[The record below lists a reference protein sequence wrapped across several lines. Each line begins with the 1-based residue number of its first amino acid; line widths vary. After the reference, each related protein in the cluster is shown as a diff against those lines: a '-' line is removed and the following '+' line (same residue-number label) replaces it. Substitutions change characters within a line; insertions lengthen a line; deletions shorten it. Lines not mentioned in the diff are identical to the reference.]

1 MSILGVVCRLKL
13 KIGPKLM
20 NPLFLE
26 FLSLDRGYTNNMNGR
41 NDFPKTFDF
50 DPPFGHITDSFT
62 N

>member
-1 MSILGVVCRLKL
+1 MSILGVVYCLKL

-26 FLSLDRGYTNNMNGR
+26 FLLALIEDTNNMNGR
-41 NDFPKTFDF
+41 NDFPKTVDF
-50 DPPFGHITDSFT
+50 DPPFGHFTDSFT